1 MKTASTT
8 LWVLSV
14 YCIRASVYA
23 WVGLVGK
30 RCRVAPAASWPM
42 RSALRLQTA
51 NSVASNT
58 NRRIPLAKR
67 EAPSHGEG
75 LPSTRTTHD
84 TRRLQTRPSPTAQS
98 RGNSMN
104 GVVNFR
110 AGTPVVVEVI
120 NFGPLGASV
129 HVIGIGEH
137 LDGSNDNLP
146 PWFCETERTLAKGI
160 ILQGE
165 IHLFRQ
171 SRRYIDVRRGEVLNA
186 YVERIRNVD
195 SSDGLLKLDICL
207 RSFGSL
213 SKANEAS
220 SRIWNRLQQLQRDTN
235 WPDVSLPIGTR
246 SRREEIGRFFPGMS
260 KVTFKRAIAV
270 LEEQEQL
277 EVNDYSIRLVDSGAI
292 ALAEYHP

>member
-1 MKTASTT
+1 MH
-8 LWVLSV
+8 
-14 YCIRASVYA
+14 
-23 WVGLVGK
+23 
-30 RCRVAPAASWPM
+30 
-42 RSALRLQTA
+42 SALRLQTP
-51 NSVASNT
+51 NSAGSNT
-58 NRRIPLAKR
+58 NCPTPLVKR
-67 EAPSHGEG
+67 KATAQGKG
-75 LPSTRTTHD
+75 LPSTRTAHD
-84 TRRLQTRPSPTAQS
+84 TLVAPSRRRRTRPSPTAQS
-98 RGNSMN
+98 RGNN
-104 GVVNFR
+104 GVALR

-129 HVIGIGEH
+129 HVLGIGEH
-137 LDGSNDNLP
+137 LDGNNDNLP
-146 PWFCETERTLAKGI
+146 PWICETERTLAKGI

-220 SRIWNRLQQLQRDTN
+220 SRIWNRLQQLQRGTN
-235 WPDVSLPIGTR
+235 WPNVSLPIGTR
-246 SRREEIGRFFPGMS
+246 SRREDIGRFFPGMS
-260 KVTFKRAIAV
+260 KVTFKRAVAV

-277 EVNDYSIRLVDSGAI
+277 EVNDYSIRLVDGGAI

>member
-1 MKTASTT
+1 
-8 LWVLSV
+8 
-14 YCIRASVYA
+14 
-23 WVGLVGK
+23 
-30 RCRVAPAASWPM
+30 
-42 RSALRLQTA
+42 
-51 NSVASNT
+51 
-58 NRRIPLAKR
+58 
-67 EAPSHGEG
+67 
-75 LPSTRTTHD
+75 
-84 TRRLQTRPSPTAQS
+84 
-98 RGNSMN
+98 MN
-104 GVVNFR
+104 GVELR

-220 SRIWNRLQQLQRDTN
+220 NLIWNRLQQLQCDTN
-235 WPDVSLPIGTR
+235 WPHVSLPIGTR

-260 KVTFKRAIAV
+260 KVTFKRAVAV
-270 LEEQEQL
+270 LEEREQL
-277 EVNDYSIRLVDSGAI
+277 EVNDYSIRLVDSGAV
-292 ALAEYHP
+292 ALTAYHP